1 MGEWMNGGGW
11 RRGDGD
17 SYVRGIEC
25 TRALLLEGNG

>member
-1 MGEWMNGGGW
+1 MNGMGGW
-11 RRGDGD
+11 KDDGD